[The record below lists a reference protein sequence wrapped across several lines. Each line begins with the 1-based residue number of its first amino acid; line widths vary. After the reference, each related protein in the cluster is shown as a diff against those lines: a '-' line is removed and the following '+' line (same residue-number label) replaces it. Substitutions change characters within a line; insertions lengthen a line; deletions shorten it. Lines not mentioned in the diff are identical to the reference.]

1 MLRQVLGKLYRQ
13 VQPASADFQL
23 LSPIERFLPGRP
35 GQLHPALVHGDPGNQ
50 TKTLDN
56 INEALTIISLLVESL
71 VLEDDSRQG
80 RQTLPGTTEE
90 ELSVLSPHLNKYFKE
105 AKRS

>member
-1 MLRQVLGKLYRQ
+1 M
-13 VQPASADFQL
+13 
-23 LSPIERFLPGRP
+23 FLPGRP

-90 ELSVLSPHLNKYFKE
+90 KLSVHSPHLNKYFKGYSPRRV
-105 AKRS
+105 K